1 MPVWLDCDDRDFD
14 LLEDIT
20 GRDWSKLREK
30 SKERQL
36 GAVRFSTME
45 MLCII
50 KGCQPGDILKYES
63 DGTTLSDLRKSFAGV
78 VEQKQPSG
86 KPYAIAAAI
95 ILIVIAAVLIAASRL
110 A

>member
-14 LLEDIT
+14 LLEDVT
-20 GRDWSKLREK
+20 GQDWSKLREK
-30 SKERQL
+30 TKERQI

-45 MLCII
+45 MLCVI

-63 DGTTLSDLRKSFAGV
+63 DGTTLSDLRKSFGSAI
-78 VEQKQPSG
+78 ERKQPNG

-95 ILIVIAAVLIAASRL
+95 VLIAIAAMLIMAFRL
-110 A
+110 M

>member
-20 GRDWSKLREK
+20 GRDWSKLRDK
-30 SKERQL
+30 TKERQL

-45 MLCII
+45 MLCVI
-50 KGCQPGDILKYES
+50 KGCQPGDILRYES
-63 DGTTLSDLRKSFAGV
+63 DGTTLSDIRKSFAGV
-78 VEQKQPSG
+78 IEEKQPSG

-95 ILIVIAAVLIAASRL
+95 ILIVIAVALIMIYRL
-110 A
+110 V